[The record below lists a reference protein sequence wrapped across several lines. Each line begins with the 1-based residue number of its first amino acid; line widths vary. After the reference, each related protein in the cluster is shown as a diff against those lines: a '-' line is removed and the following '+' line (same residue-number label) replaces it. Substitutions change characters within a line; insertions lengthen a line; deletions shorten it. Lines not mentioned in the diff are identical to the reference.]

1 MLSARSDVSIIALTY
16 ALEGGLRLVLNAADV
31 GHCQSVPF
39 IDRAEELAV
48 ELEEQLVVRLQ
59 RNNEI

>member
-1 MLSARSDVSIIALTY
+1 MSIIALTY